1 MNRKQIDALGCADVI
16 EKALEKGVFLTTKAG
31 DKVNSM
37 VIGWGHVGRIW
48 NRPVFVA
55 YVRDCRYTR
64 ELLDAHPEFTVN
76 VPVNGF
82 TQKAFALCGTE
93 SGRDR
98 DKIAEAGL
106 TLIDGQTVSVPA
118 IAEFPLTL
126 ECRVLYR
133 QEQVESELPDEIRR
147 QFYDAEKGNHVCYYG
162 EILSAYLLE
171 ADGN

>member
-16 EKALEKGVFLTTKAG
+16 AKALEKGVFLTTKAG

-147 QFYDAEKGNHVCYYG
+147 QFYDEEKGNHVCYYG